1 MKIEKLT
8 VRKNGKVFTGDVV
21 WPTGIHQAI
30 HLLGELEVWEA
41 FKIGYLELAKKRIS
55 GAIRP
60 RKKWVKLDVSTL
72 DEHARAWVF
81 SHIEN
86 QRRLEESAKNQKA
99 AEQQTSRNDYAETQE
114 EASSADQLSEN
125 DAQPAQEPPKYSDA
139 LDSSTQQ
146 QTETAFEPLDLE
158 EDLHRGTRLA

>member
-41 FKIGYLELAKKRIS
+41 FKIGYLQLAKKRIS

-60 RKKWVKLDVSTL
+60 RKKWLKVDLSSL
-72 DEHARAWVF
+72 DENARAWLC
-81 SHIEN
+81 SHVE
-86 QRRLEESAKNQKA
+86 NQKA
-99 AEQQTSRNDYAETQE
+99 EEAARSQKAAAQQTSRNDYDETQE
-114 EASSADQLSEN
+114 EASGADQLSEN
-125 DAQPAQEPPKYSDA
+125 DGQPAQEPPKYSDA